1 MNTPPPPSIVNTEW
15 QLLLVA
21 AAMPVANQGYSAIAD
36 YVADGVMT
44 DWDDLVVLSDRGK
57 VDTLTDTMAI
67 VMSTSAL

>member
-1 MNTPPPPSIVNTEW
+1 
-15 QLLLVA
+15 
-21 AAMPVANQGYSAIAD
+21 MPVANQGYSAIAD